1 MKAKVPVLVAIV
13 LTLMLAA
20 HSAQGASASLND
32 LQLTIVDVSY
42 SGDITVRMSN
52 SSSQKPLRVWKESNS
67 WGALRWRVL
76 VLRKGKPLV
85 AFEDTDEV
93 LFTKNIAIPEEIAV
107 GSHIDRKLNV
117 NGKYWSKAWTGELR
131 FEPGDQLVV
140 VYDVPPEVE
149 AQKMQVWYGVT
160 AAVTTV
166 K

>member
-1 MKAKVPVLVAIV
+1 MKAKVRVLVALM

-32 LQLTIVDVSY
+32 LQLTIVDLSY
-42 SGDITVRMSN
+42 SGDLTVRMSN

-76 VLRKGKPLV
+76 VLRKGRVLLT
-85 AFEDTDEV
+85 FEDPDEV

-117 NGKYWSKAWTGELR
+117 NGKYWSKAWTGEFR
-131 FEPGDQLVV
+131 FEPSDQLIV

-149 AQKMQVWYGVT
+149 AQKMQVWYGV
-160 AAVTTV
+160 AAASTTV